1 MIKKARFKRTLV
13 ENNEK
18 SSNFKSPTRSQ
29 SGSKPG
35 SPKARSPR
43 KQSPSP
49 TRKGSAKGSP
59 TRPRSGKSPK
69 RPESGKSPKRPE
81 SGKLLKRPESGKSD
95 TKSNK
100 SASPKTIKTSTPK
113 DKKSDLE
120 GKGTKEAAI
129 KKKKTVEIKEPNETE
144 DGLKIKNLS
153 NQGLT
158 RVPGPLL
165 TEKNIGIVNLS
176 ANNLSSLPA
185 DIKRWT
191 TVRKLDIGKNGL
203 KYGLPKEMEQM
214 VNLQELILAE
224 CNMPRIPP
232 VVWQVTSLLVLD
244 ISRNKIDFLPPEVG
258 QLINLQKLNL
268 KHTNI
273 TGLPPEIALC
283 QELEE
288 VLLWGNT
295 IETLPETLPVLHKLK
310 TLALNYRSFCR
321 KVGDVLEEFLHK
333 GQVPSDSIPE
343 FVFELPALE
352 VLDLEA
358 TKINNIPK
366 TENYGL
372 REMNLS
378 CNFLSVL
385 PKNTY
390 NLTRLTV
397 LDLSKNQFSTLPDE
411 LGNVRSLVSL
421 KLSHNSLVA
430 IPTTIS
436 NLQSLREFFIAD
448 NNLKHLP
455 ITIKGL
461 KNLIT
466 LDVEKNEIKKL
477 PDEIC
482 DLTKLSTLNIAK
494 NQIHSLPMHL
504 HNLENLTVAHSYD
517 KLQKY
522 GLWLNGNPLK
532 YPPKEIWRTSEPTK
546 IFDYLKKLAIMKTEH
561 LQRQKLAIIGESQCG
576 KTSFVNGLVHSKSML
591 TNSESEKTKLVE
603 QTIWK
608 SENMVDFIIY
618 DFSGDPTYKAP
629 SALFLDQKALFILAY
644 DHSTYSIERHQE
656 MIGKW
661 LDYLSLH
668 VPGAVI
674 KLVGLKSDLCR
685 YPGQKEAEEENEET
699 EKDEEDEEENQ
710 QKKHEVIEQTKQILL
725 EQVTNHQTRAKDKLL
740 LELQLLGQ
748 KINEARG
755 AKDYASDYLSHLE
768 DKRHLVEKLLTNP
781 VNVIQD
787 VSTVSSMD
795 WLVGFKSLVN
805 SLELLV
811 LNSTYFPNAK
821 RYVSDSWTK
830 VSKRIKQQTKHIYL
844 TWEEV
849 TKICQKCDVMGTAVE
864 ECMKHLH
871 DIGEILW
878 LKENPKLKNIIF
890 HLPRRFNDIITSLF
904 RHDFDK
910 FFELGEDSK
919 IGNLFVCKGNFSL
932 EKYKEVVS
940 LFQSQG
946 QIPRPLLNCLWFYH
960 NFSSAEY
967 DDLLTLLP
975 LFEMCFSLVE
985 PEVPDG
991 CYYIRPLMVLPWY
1004 NKGEIGTDLVEMQ
1017 STLTST
1023 NNETLAFEYEFPLTI
1038 PDGTFEKLVCVL
1050 QDIVKTRTDWKNAVY
1065 ADLETGQ
1072 ILITRYHDNRSESE
1086 HVTILLGGPDKGS
1099 VEKSVRQLSE
1109 IVTEVLSKVKGLV
1122 WRINAPVSLWQNH
1135 FIFSGHK
1142 E

>member
-1 MIKKARFKRTLV
+1 MSTLQ
-13 ENNEK
+13 
-18 SSNFKSPTRSQ
+18 SPTRSTN
-29 SGSKPG
+29 GSKQG
-35 SPKARSPR
+35 SPKSKSSSPR
-43 KQSPSP
+43 NRSPSP

-59 TRPRSGKSPK
+59 KRPQSGKSPNRPESGKSPK

-81 SGKLLKRPESGKSD
+81 SGKSD
-95 TKSNK
+95 SK
-100 SASPKTIKTSTPK
+100 SPKITKTSTPK
-113 DKKSDLE
+113 DKEQKSELE
-120 GKGTKEAAI
+120 GKATKEA

-165 TEKNIGIVNLS
+165 TEKNLGIVDLS
-176 ANNLSSLPA
+176 ANNLSSLPP
-185 DIKRWT
+185 DIKKWT
-191 TVRKLDIGKNGL
+191 TVRKLDISKNGL

-214 VNLQELILAE
+214 KGLQELILGE

-232 VVWQVTSLLVLD
+232 VVWTLTNLLILD

-288 VLLWGNT
+288 ILLWGNT

-385 PKNTY
+385 PKNAY
-390 NLTRLTV
+390 NLTRLTI
-397 LDLSKNQFSTLPDE
+397 LDLSKNQFATLPDE

-421 KLSHNSLVA
+421 KLSHNALIS

-436 NLQSLREFFIAD
+436 NLVNLRELFVAD
-448 NNLKHLP
+448 NKLRHLP

-482 DLTKLSTLNIAK
+482 ELTELTTLNIAK

-504 HNLENLTVAHSYD
+504 HNLKNLTVAHNYN
-517 KLQKY
+517 KLHKY

-532 YPPKEIWRTSEPTK
+532 YPPKEIWRTAQPEK

-561 LQRQKLAIIGESQCG
+561 LQRQKLIIIGESQCG
-576 KTSFVNGLVHSKSML
+576 KTSFVNGLVHGKSIL
-591 TNSESEKTKLVE
+591 TNGESDKTKLVE
-603 QTIWK
+603 QTLWK
-608 SENMVDFIIY
+608 TENMVDFIIY
-618 DFSGDPTYKAP
+618 DVSGDPTYVAP
-629 SALFLDQKALFILAY
+629 STLFLDEKALFLLAY
-644 DHSTYSIERHQE
+644 DQSRYTPERHQQ
-656 MIGKW
+656 MIGQW
-661 LDYLSLH
+661 LDYLSIH
-668 VPGAVI
+668 VPGAII
-674 KLVGLKSDLCR
+674 KLVGLKSDLVTC
-685 YPGQKEAEEENEET
+685 PDKP
-699 EKDEEDEEENQ
+699 KKEEDEGQGKDQDQNEEERQ
-710 QKKHEVIEQTKQILL
+710 QQQQEIIEKTNKILL
-725 EQVTNHQTRAKDKLL
+725 DQVAKHQTIAKDKLL

-755 AKDYASDYLSHLE
+755 ANDYASDYLGHLE

-781 VNVIQD
+781 VHVIQD
-787 VSTVSSMD
+787 VSAVSSID
-795 WLVGFKSLVN
+795 WLLGFRSLVN
-805 SLELLV
+805 GLELLV
-811 LNSTYFPNAK
+811 LNSSLFPNAK
-821 RYVSDSWTK
+821 RYVSDTWAK
-830 VSKRIKQQTKHIYL
+830 VSKRLKQQTNQFYL

-849 TKICQKCDVMGTAVE
+849 TKYCQKFDVMGTAVDD
-864 ECMKHLH
+864 CIKHLH
-871 DIGEILW
+871 DIGEVLW
-878 LKENPKLKNIIF
+878 FQENPKLKSILF
-890 HLPRRFNDIITSLF
+890 HLPRVLNDTLTSLF
-904 RHDFDK
+904 RHDYDK
-910 FFELGEDSK
+910 FLEIGQDNK
-919 IGNLFVCKGNFSL
+919 IGNLFVCRGNFSL
-932 EKYKEVVS
+932 EKFKAVVD
-940 LFQSQG
+940 LFKKQG
-946 QIPRPLLNCLWFYH
+946 QIPRPLLNCLWFFH
-960 NFSSAEY
+960 QLSAEQY
-967 DDLLTLLP
+967 NDLLTLLP
-975 LFEMCFSLVE
+975 LFEICYSLNE
-985 PEVPDG
+985 PITPDG
-991 CYYIRPLMVLPWY
+991 DYYIRPLMVLPWY
-1004 NKGEIGTDLVEMQ
+1004 NTEEIGDQLVEIQ
-1017 STLTST
+1017 AKISEL
-1023 NNETLAFEYEFPLTI
+1023 NHRLAFAYEFPLGI
-1038 PDGTFEKLVCVL
+1038 PKGTFEKLSCSF
-1050 QDIVKTRTDWKNAVY
+1050 QDIVKSRLDWKDALY
-1065 ADLETGQ
+1065 GQLENGQ
-1072 ILITRYHDNRSESE
+1072 ILITHNRDNNSESE
-1086 HVTILLGGPDKGS
+1086 HVAILIGGSDNET
-1099 VEKSVRQLSE
+1099 VQHSVRQISMMITE
-1109 IVTEVLSKVKGLV
+1109 ILCRVKGLV
-1122 WRINAPVSLWQNH
+1122 WRINAPIKLWQKQY
-1135 FIFSGHK
+1135 IYSK
-1142 E
+1142 QS